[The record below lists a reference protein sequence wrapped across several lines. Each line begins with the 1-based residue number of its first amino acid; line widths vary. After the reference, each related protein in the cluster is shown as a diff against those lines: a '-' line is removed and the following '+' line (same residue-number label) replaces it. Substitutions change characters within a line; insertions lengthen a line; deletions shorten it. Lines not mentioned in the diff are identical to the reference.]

1 MNGRVLFI
9 LILVFWSGL
18 TAQALPVAETPD
30 VLVEEALARNP
41 RLQEL
46 KQKWAADEAVI
57 PRAGALPDPIMS
69 LNLLNLPVESLA
81 FNQEPMTGKQIAV
94 KQTFPF
100 WGKLDTRQTIAE
112 KGAEASRAMYQEACN
127 RLIQDVRVAWL
138 DIAFADRALDI
149 TAQNR
154 DLMREYV
161 KIAEQKYAVGRG
173 LQQDVLKA
181 QVELSKL
188 EDKWL
193 TWQRKRAT
201 LAARLNRLLNRPA
214 GQPFGP
220 TSPLAFIPL
229 HTVIDSLREQ
239 VKTHRPLLKAARF
252 RVAQSAERIDLARK
266 AYGPDITLFAAYTQ
280 RDMLQNGVGGADFVS
295 GGVSFNVPLYFWRKQ
310 RKQVEENTL
319 RYEGARQAYLEV
331 ENKAL
336 FTLESVWESLQ
347 EEMQRLELYQT
358 GIIPQASQAL
368 NAALTAYQTD
378 KVDFLTLI
386 NQQLTLFNFELE
398 YERILNDYLKNRAR
412 LEYVTGRRLKQ

>member
-229 HTVIDSLREQ
+229 HTVIDSLRKQ